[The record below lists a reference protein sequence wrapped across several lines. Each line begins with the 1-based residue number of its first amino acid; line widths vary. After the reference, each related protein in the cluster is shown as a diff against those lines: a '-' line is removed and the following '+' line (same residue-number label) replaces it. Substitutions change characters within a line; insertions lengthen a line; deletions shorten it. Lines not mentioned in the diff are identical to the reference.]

1 MSTLIGIGEG
11 EGLGREGEEMLLIR
25 VRILVCSRFELCYC
39 TKMSFECFDFT
50 LLPLL
55 RWI

>member
-39 TKMSFECFDFT
+39 TKMSFQCFDFT